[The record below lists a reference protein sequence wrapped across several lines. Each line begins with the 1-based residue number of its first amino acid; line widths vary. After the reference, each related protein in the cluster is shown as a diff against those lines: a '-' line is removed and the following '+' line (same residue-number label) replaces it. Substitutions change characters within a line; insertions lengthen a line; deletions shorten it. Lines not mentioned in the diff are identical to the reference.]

1 MVVGT
6 RNKLRLERLNKHLHY
21 FFSMPKDKNPQ
32 QNGEKKLSA
41 LAIDMD
47 VDYKDNLM
55 DRQGDLTI
63 ALG

>member
-1 MVVGT
+1 
-6 RNKLRLERLNKHLHY
+6 
-21 FFSMPKDKNPQ
+21 MPKDKNPQ
-32 QNGEKKLSA
+32 QNSEKKLSA

-47 VDYKDNLM
+47 VDYNLM

>member
-1 MVVGT
+1 
-6 RNKLRLERLNKHLHY
+6 
-21 FFSMPKDKNPQ
+21 MPKGKNPQ

-41 LAIDMD
+41 LAIDMG